1 MGYDSFAS
9 GDHCVNYSAEVA
21 STRQLSQRSRLLG
34 SDGAV
39 IRRLSRCWGLLFP
52 RTKMDDRRRFPLR
65 LLDLHRADA

>member
-1 MGYDSFAS
+1 MGYDSVAS

-21 STRQLSQRSRLLG
+21 STRQLSQRSRLPGIDG
-34 SDGAV
+34 SFFCVPPRG
-39 IRRLSRCWGLLFP
+39 RRIPFP

>member
-1 MGYDSFAS
+1 MVYDSVAS

-21 STRQLSQRSRLLG
+21 STRQLSQRSRLPGIDG
-34 SDGAV
+34 SV
-39 IRRLSRCWGLLFP
+39 IRLLSRWWGLPFP